1 MGLPVLGFK
10 FSPGRCPYWAVY
22 DSVTNSML
30 TIIFL
35 FLQFGPPGL
44 VKSYLTWKTGN
55 AWVHLWA
62 YHAVAPHVTVDTPHL
77 VKVFGIR

>member
-1 MGLPVLGFK
+1 MRYPL
-10 FSPGRCPYWAVY
+10 
-22 DSVTNSML
+22 L

-55 AWVHLWA
+55 ARVHLWA
-62 YHAVAPHVTVDTPHL
+62 YHPVAPHVTVDTPHL